1 MSEGSD
7 ESEVA
12 VDNTPGRAFGG
23 GEEHYRRLIEN
34 VSDII
39 QVFDHDGLVRYTS
52 PSVKRVL
59 GYEPEEVEGR
69 PAPEFV
75 HPEDRP
81 LVAEKLGEALG
92 DPDFSGRLTF
102 RLRHRNGTWRTCD
115 VLAQAATD
123 SEGRWILIVN
133 SRDVTAQR
141 EAEQA
146 LEEREARLR
155 RLLSGVRAIVWECD
169 AQTWEFSYI
178 SQGVEEILGYPVE
191 AWYQDVDLWADTIHP
206 EDRDW
211 VVSACRRG
219 TEEARDST
227 LEYRSIARDGKV
239 VWLRD
244 VIHVVTDES
253 GRADRLQGV
262 MIDITEERTL
272 QERLRQAQKMEAV
285 GRLAGGIAHDFNN
298 VLTVI
303 QGHADILLTELDK
316 NLPQRAD
323 VEQIRKSADHA
334 ASLTRQLLAFSRQQL
349 IRPVALEL
357 NALVRELQSMLVRL
371 IGENVTLETEL
382 SEDVDPVEAD
392 PSQLEQVI
400 VNLVVNAKD
409 AMPEGGRI
417 EIATRRVVME
427 EADVATLPFPMN
439 PGRYVLLTVT
449 DTGTGI
455 SPEVQERIFEPF
467 FTTKEVGKGT
477 GLGLSTVY
485 GIVKQSGG
493 YIHARSVK
501 DGGRRTV
508 GTGVGTRG
516 APAHTR
522 GTDTE
527 SHQADSSHGTTFEIY
542 LPPVADKSS
551 SS

>member
-1 MSEGSD
+1 MP
-7 ESEVA
+7 ESQKA
-12 VDNTPGRAFGG
+12 PGKS
-23 GEEHYRRLIEN
+23 EEHYRRLIEN

-39 QVFDHDGLVRYTS
+39 QVFDRDGLIRYTS

-59 GYEPEEVEGR
+59 GYEPEEIAGQ
-69 PAPEFV
+69 PAPHFV

-81 LVAEKLGEALG
+81 RVAQKLGEALG
-92 DPDFSGRLTF
+92 DPDYSGQLTF
-102 RLRHRNGTWRTCD
+102 RLRHKNGTWRTCD
-115 VLAQAATD
+115 VIAQAATD

-141 EAEQA
+141 EAERA

-169 AQTWEFSYI
+169 ARTWEFSYI
-178 SQGVEEILGYPVE
+178 SPGVEEILGYPVE
-191 AWYQDVDLWADTIHP
+191 LWYQDVDLWADTIHP

-211 VVSACRRG
+211 VVNACRRG
-219 TEEARDST
+219 VEETRDST
-227 LEYRSIARDGKV
+227 LEYRSIARDGTV

-244 VIHVVTDES
+244 VIHVVTDET
-253 GRADRLQGV
+253 GEADRLQGV

-303 QGHADILLTELDK
+303 QGHADILLTEMDEDE
-316 NLPQRAD
+316 PERRD

-349 IRPVALEL
+349 IRPVALDL
-357 NALVRELQSMLVRL
+357 NALVEDLQGMLVRL
-371 IGENVTLETEL
+371 IGETVTLETSFSDDL
-382 SEDVDPVEAD
+382 DRVEAD
-392 PSQLEQVI
+392 PSQMEQVI

-409 AMPEGGRI
+409 AMPDGGRI
-417 EIATRRVVME
+417 EIATRNVEME
-427 EADVATLPFPMN
+427 RGDVHVLPFPMD
-439 PGRYVLLTVT
+439 PGKYVLLTVT

-455 SPEVQERIFEPF
+455 PPEVQERIFEPF
-467 FTTKEVGKGT
+467 FTTKEVGEGT

-493 YIHARSVK
+493 YIHARSGMP
-501 DGGRRTV
+501 D
-508 GTGVGTRG
+508 
-516 APAHTR
+516 P
-522 GTDTE
+522 
-527 SHQADSSHGTTFEIY
+527 SPGTTFQIY
-542 LPPVADKSS
+542 LPPVEGESS